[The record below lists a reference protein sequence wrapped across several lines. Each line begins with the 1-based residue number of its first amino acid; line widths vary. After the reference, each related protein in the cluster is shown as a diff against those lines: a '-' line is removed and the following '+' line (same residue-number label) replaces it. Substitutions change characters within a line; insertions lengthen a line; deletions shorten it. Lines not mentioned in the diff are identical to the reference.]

1 MAWSGST
8 ASTGTGPIDGNPGN
22 YVVLESSLISGVG
35 APQGQTDDFT
45 GATTGNAGR
54 PIFGNWTGVLG
65 SDGINSWMAWNGAT
79 ATANTGPSAG
89 NPGNYV
95 VLESSPLT
103 DPGGGGGT
111 PTAVTYYESLDT
123 GTTVVP
129 GYTTNSGSGCT
140 LTIPGGAGYNALL
153 STNSADLCASS
164 YRYNNVGAGSVYST
178 SVFGTTYVE
187 ATTVDGNLYTV
198 TPRNS
203 GTYTIQHTLSADC

>member
-129 GYTTNSGSGCT
+129 GYTTPV
-140 LTIPGGAGYNALL
+140 LDVL
-153 STNSADLCASS
+153 
-164 YRYNNVGAGSVYST
+164 
-178 SVFGTTYVE
+178 
-187 ATTVDGNLYTV
+187 
-198 TPRNS
+198 
-203 GTYTIQHTLSADC
+203 